1 MEKFLNF
8 IEKNRTWSLA
18 IIFVLTILAYS
29 NIFANQF
36 VWDDPDFYQNWPA
49 LYSFESLPRLVLGE
63 VPIQHFGVFR
73 PLRSIIQLFIFQ
85 ILGSTNLIGY
95 HLLSLA
101 IHLIGVW
108 LFYWLTEKI
117 TGKRTVAFL
126 AALFFGL
133 HPIHTEAITYI
144 TTSIDEIGIIWALLS
159 IFFYLKFNPKKP
171 VRKNYIFSLIFALMA
186 FFSYEITLIL
196 PALII
201 LIDLFQKNFDYNKI
215 KEKIK
220 CYLPYFIALGFW
232 VAMKL
237 ALAPQNRQLLFGQDV
252 SLPLRLLTMGKV
264 FVKYLFLLIWPRD
277 LNVYHE
283 IIFAQ
288 NFGDL
293 KAILAWVFLFALV
306 ISAIILAKKIPAAS
320 FAVFW
325 FFISLAPVSN
335 IIPTGIIM
343 AEKYTYLASFS
354 ICFLLAV
361 ILEKLIS
368 GQKQLYKYSAI
379 LAVLAIVIFY
389 GAATYAR
396 NFDWKNDKTLWE
408 KTLTQRPDFE
418 PVLKALKQ
426 LEE

>member
-1 MEKFLNF
+1 
-8 IEKNRTWSLA
+8 
-18 IIFVLTILAYS
+18 
-29 NIFANQF
+29 
-36 VWDDPDFYQNWPA
+36 
-49 LYSFESLPRLVLGE
+49 
-63 VPIQHFGVFR
+63 
-73 PLRSIIQLFIFQ
+73 
-85 ILGSTNLIGY
+85 
-95 HLLSLA
+95 
-101 IHLIGVW
+101 
-108 LFYWLTEKI
+108 
-117 TGKRTVAFL
+117 
-126 AALFFGL
+126 
-133 HPIHTEAITYI
+133 
-144 TTSIDEIGIIWALLS
+144 
-159 IFFYLKFNPKKP
+159 
-171 VRKNYIFSLIFALMA
+171 
-186 FFSYEITLIL
+186 
-196 PALII
+196 
-201 LIDLFQKNFDYNKI
+201 
-215 KEKIK
+215 
-220 CYLPYFIALGFW
+220 
-232 VAMKL
+232 
-237 ALAPQNRQLLFGQDV
+237 
-252 SLPLRLLTMGKV
+252 MGKV

-354 ICFLLAV
+354 ICFLLAI
-361 ILEKLIS
+361 ILGKLIL